1 MSKENPLDDSNAF
14 TAGWSRPKML
24 HALKEMLPYFTDV
37 DLVETQQQIIIMQK
51 QRELRQQKLFKPPG
65 DCMNTDKEE
74 NRKMREKIV
83 LYTQGEQVIR

>member
-24 HALKEMLPYFTDV
+24 HVLREMLPYFNDV
-37 DLVETQQQIIIMQK
+37 DLVDIAEQISVIQK
-51 QRELRQQKLFKPPG
+51 KREVVQQKVFKPPG

-83 LYTQGEQVIR
+83 LYTQGEQVVE